1 MAMKKPK
8 VIVTRKLQDQVEKR
22 MMELFNVDLSNA
34 EYPVSRKE
42 LLSAVKEAHV
52 LVPTIGDKIDASL
65 LSAASSNLKL
75 IANYGAGYDHIDI
88 KTALQRGII
97 VTNTPSVLTTDTA
110 DMTMALILAIPR
122 KLREGHEEMQ
132 SGTWKGWSPSAMI
145 GMRITGKKLGILGM
159 GRIGQAIAKR
169 AKAFDLD
176 INYHNRRRLHENIEK
191 SLSATYWEDL
201 EEMLAT
207 VDILVVSASLNQSS
221 LYLLNSKYLGKMKPT
236 AYLVNISRGEII
248 DQRALV
254 RQLKDGRLGGA
265 GLDVYDSE
273 EVIGSDFK
281 SLKNV
286 FLLPHM
292 GSSTLEGRIEMG
304 EKVIINIKT
313 YLDGHR
319 PPDQIVPSML

>member
-1 MAMKKPK
+1 MK
-8 VIVTRKLQDQVEKR
+8 
-22 MMELFNVDLSNA
+22 ELFNVDLSSA
-34 EYPVSRKE
+34 EYPVSKKE
-42 LLSAVKEAHV
+42 LLSAVKEADI
-52 LVPTIGDKIDASL
+52 LVPTIGDKIDASI
-65 LSAASSNLKL
+65 LSAAGSNLKL

-132 SGTWKGWSPSAMI
+132 SGNWKGWSPSAMI

-169 AKAFDLD
+169 AIAFDLD

-191 SLSATYWEDL
+191 TLSAKYWENL
-201 EEMLAT
+201 EEMLAA
-207 VDILVVSASLNQSS
+207 VDILVVSASLNPSS
-221 LYLLNSKYLGKMKPT
+221 LYLLNAKYLGKMKQS
-236 AYLVNISRGEII
+236 AYIVNISRGEII
-248 DQRALV
+248 DQKALV
-254 RQLKDGRLGGA
+254 KQLKNGLLGGA

>member
-1 MAMKKPK
+1 MKKPK
-8 VIVTRKLQDQVEKR
+8 VIITRRLQDRVEKR
-22 MMELFNVDLSNA
+22 MRELFNVNLSDA
-34 EYPVSRKE
+34 EYPITRKE
-42 LLSAVKEAHV
+42 LLSAVKEADI
-52 LVPTIGDKIDASL
+52 LVPTIGDKIDASI

-132 SGTWKGWSPSAMI
+132 SGNWRGWSPSAMI

-176 INYHNRRRLHENIEK
+176 INYHNRRRLHQNIED
-191 SLSATYWEDL
+191 SLSATYWESL
-201 EEMLAT
+201 EEMLST
-207 VDILVVSASLNQSS
+207 IDILVVSASLNPSS
-221 LYLLNSKYLGKMKPT
+221 LYLLNSKCLGKMKKT

-248 DQRALV
+248 DQKALV
-254 RQLKDGRLGGA
+254 RQLKDGQLGGA

-273 EVIGSDFK
+273 EIIGSDFK

-313 YLDGHR
+313 FIDGHR

>member
-1 MAMKKPK
+1 MKTHK
-8 VIVTRKLQDQVEKR
+8 VIITRRLEDRVEKR
-22 MMELFNVDLSNA
+22 MRELFNVNLSQA
-34 EYPVSRKE
+34 EYPISRQK
-42 LLSAVKEAHV
+42 LLSSIKEADI
-52 LVPTIGDKIDASL
+52 LVPTIGDKIDASI

-132 SGTWKGWSPSAMI
+132 SGSWKGWSPSALI

-176 INYHNRRRLHENIEK
+176 INYHNRRRLHQNIEEG
-191 SLSATYWEDL
+191 LSAKYWENL
-201 EEMLAT
+201 EEMLST
-207 VDILVVSASLNQSS
+207 IDILVVSASLNPSS
-221 LYLLNSKYLGKMKPT
+221 LYLLDAKCLGKMKRT

-248 DQRALV
+248 DQKALV
-254 RQLKDGRLGGA
+254 RQLKDGQLGGV

-273 EVIGSDFK
+273 EIIGSDFK

-313 YLDGHR
+313 FIDGHR
-319 PPDQIVPSML
+319 PPDQIVPRML

>member
-1 MAMKKPK
+1 MKKPK
-8 VIVTRKLQDQVEKR
+8 VIITRRLQDRVEKR
-22 MMELFNVDLSNA
+22 MRELFNVNLSDA
-34 EYPVSRKE
+34 EYPISRQE
-42 LLSAVKEAHV
+42 LLSSVKEADI
-52 LVPTIGDKIDASL
+52 LVPTIGDKIDASI

-132 SGTWKGWSPSAMI
+132 SGNWKGWSPSALI

-176 INYHNRRRLHENIEK
+176 INYHNRRRLHQNIEEG
-191 SLSATYWEDL
+191 LSAKYWENL
-201 EEMLAT
+201 EEMLST
-207 VDILVVSASLNQSS
+207 IDILVVSASLNPSS
-221 LYLLNSKYLGKMKPT
+221 LYLLNAKCLGKMKRT

-248 DQRALV
+248 DQKALV
-254 RQLKDGRLGGA
+254 RQLKDGQLGGA

-273 EVIGSDFK
+273 EIIGSDFK

-313 YLDGHR
+313 FIDGHR

>member
-1 MAMKKPK
+1 MKKPK
-8 VIVTRKLQDQVEKR
+8 VIITRRLQYRVEKR
-22 MMELFNVDLSNA
+22 MTELFNVNLSNA
-34 EYPVSRKE
+34 EYPISREE
-42 LLSAVKEAHV
+42 LLSAVKEADI
-52 LVPTIGDKIDASL
+52 LVPTIGDKIDASI
-65 LSAASSNLKL
+65 LSAAGSNLKL

-88 KTALQRGII
+88 KTALHRGII

-132 SGTWKGWSPSAMI
+132 SGSWKGWSPSAMI

-176 INYHNRRRLHENIEK
+176 INYHNRRRLHQNIEE

-201 EEMLAT
+201 EEMLST
-207 VDILVVSASLNQSS
+207 IDILVVSASLNPSS
-221 LYLLNSKYLGKMKPT
+221 LYLLNAKCLGKMKQT

-248 DQRALV
+248 DQKALV
-254 RQLKDGRLGGA
+254 RQLKDGQLGGA

-313 YLDGHR
+313 FIDGHR

>member
-1 MAMKKPK
+1 
-8 VIVTRKLQDQVEKR
+8 

>member
-1 MAMKKPK
+1 MKKPK
-8 VIVTRKLQDQVEKR
+8 VIITRRLQGRVEKR
-22 MMELFNVDLSNA
+22 MRELFNVSLSDA
-34 EYPVSRKE
+34 EYPISRQE
-42 LLSAVKEAHV
+42 LLSSVKEADI
-52 LVPTIGDKIDASL
+52 LVPTIGDKIDASI

-132 SGTWKGWSPSAMI
+132 SGSWKGWSPSAMI

-176 INYHNRRRLHENIEK
+176 INYHNRRRLHQNIEEG
-191 SLSATYWEDL
+191 LSATYWENL
-201 EEMLAT
+201 EEMLST
-207 VDILVVSASLNQSS
+207 IDILVVSASLNPSS
-221 LYLLNSKYLGKMKPT
+221 LYLLNAKCLGRMKPT

-248 DQRALV
+248 DQKALV
-254 RQLKDGRLGGA
+254 RQLKDGKLGGA

-273 EVIGSDFK
+273 EIIGSDFK

-313 YLDGHR
+313 FIDGHR

>member
-1 MAMKKPK
+1 M
-8 VIVTRKLQDQVEKR
+8 L
-22 MMELFNVDLSNA
+22 
-34 EYPVSRKE
+34 
-42 LLSAVKEAHV
+42 
-52 LVPTIGDKIDASL
+52 DA
-65 LSAASSNLKL
+65 KC
-75 IANYGAGYDHIDI
+75 
-88 KTALQRGII
+88 
-97 VTNTPSVLTTDTA
+97 
-110 DMTMALILAIPR
+110 
-122 KLREGHEEMQ
+122 
-132 SGTWKGWSPSAMI
+132 
-145 GMRITGKKLGILGM
+145 
-159 GRIGQAIAKR
+159 
-169 AKAFDLD
+169 
-176 INYHNRRRLHENIEK
+176 
-191 SLSATYWEDL
+191 
-201 EEMLAT
+201 
-207 VDILVVSASLNQSS
+207 
-221 LYLLNSKYLGKMKPT
+221 LGKMKRS

-248 DQRALV
+248 DQKALV

>member
-1 MAMKKPK
+1 MQKPK

-132 SGTWKGWSPSAMI
+132 SGNWKGWSPSAMI

-176 INYHNRRRLHENIEK
+176 INYHNRRRLHKNIEK

>member
-1 MAMKKPK
+1 MKKPK
-8 VIVTRKLQDQVEKR
+8 VIITRRLQDRVEKR
-22 MMELFNVDLSNA
+22 MRELFNVNLSDA
-34 EYPVSRKE
+34 EYPISRQE
-42 LLSAVKEAHV
+42 LLSAVKEADI
-52 LVPTIGDKIDASL
+52 LVPTIGDKIDASI

-132 SGTWKGWSPSAMI
+132 SGSWKGWSPSAMI

-176 INYHNRRRLHENIEK
+176 INYHNRRRLHQNIEE
-191 SLSATYWEDL
+191 SLSATYWENL
-201 EEMLAT
+201 EEMLST
-207 VDILVVSASLNQSS
+207 IDILVVSASLNPSS
-221 LYLLNSKYLGKMKPT
+221 LYLLDAKCLGRMKQS

-248 DQRALV
+248 DQKALV
-254 RQLKDGRLGGA
+254 RQLKEGRLGGA

-273 EVIGSDFK
+273 EIIGSDFK

-313 YLDGHR
+313 FIDGHR

>member
-1 MAMKKPK
+1 MKKPK
-8 VIVTRKLQDQVEKR
+8 VIITRRLQDRVEKR
-22 MMELFNVDLSNA
+22 MRELFNVDLSDA
-34 EYPVSRKE
+34 EYPISRQE
-42 LLSAVKEAHV
+42 LLSAVKEADI
-52 LVPTIGDKIDASL
+52 LVPTIGDKIDASV

-132 SGTWKGWSPSAMI
+132 SGSWKGWSPSAMI

-176 INYHNRRRLHENIEK
+176 INYHNRRRLHQNIEEG
-191 SLSATYWEDL
+191 LSATYWENL
-201 EEMLAT
+201 EEMLST
-207 VDILVVSASLNQSS
+207 IDILVVSASLNPSS
-221 LYLLNSKYLGKMKPT
+221 LYLLDAKCLGRMKQT

-248 DQRALV
+248 DQKALV
-254 RQLKDGRLGGA
+254 RQLKEGRLGGA

-273 EVIGSDFK
+273 EIIGSDFK

-313 YLDGHR
+313 FIDGHR

>member
-1 MAMKKPK
+1 MQKPK

-273 EVIGSDFK
+273 EVVGSDFK

>member
-1 MAMKKPK
+1 MQKPK

-22 MMELFNVDLSNA
+22 MMELFNVDLSTA

-65 LSAASSNLKL
+65 LSAANSNLKL

>member
-1 MAMKKPK
+1 MQKPK

-22 MMELFNVDLSNA
+22 MMELFNVDLSDA

-42 LLSAVKEAHV
+42 LLSAIKEAHV

>member
-1 MAMKKPK
+1 M
-8 VIVTRKLQDQVEKR
+8 QDRVEKR
-22 MMELFNVDLSNA
+22 MKELFNVDLSSA
-34 EYPVSRKE
+34 EYPISKQE
-42 LLSAVKEAHV
+42 LLLAVKDAEI
-52 LVPTIGDKIDASL
+52 LVPTIGDKIDASI
-65 LSAASSNLKL
+65 LSAASSKLKL

-88 KTALQRGII
+88 KTASQRGII

-132 SGTWKGWSPSAMI
+132 SGNWKGWSPSAMI

-169 AKAFDLD
+169 ARAFDLN
-176 INYHNRRRLHENIEK
+176 INYHNRRRLHKNIEK
-191 SLSATYWEDL
+191 SLSATYWENL
-201 EEMLAT
+201 EEMLST
-207 VDILVVSASLNQSS
+207 IDILVVSASLNSSS
-221 LYLLNSKYLGKMKPT
+221 LYLLDAKYLGKMKHS

-248 DQRALV
+248 DQKALV

>member
-1 MAMKKPK
+1 MKKPK
-8 VIVTRKLQDQVEKR
+8 VIITRRLQDRVEKR
-22 MMELFNVDLSNA
+22 MRELFNVDLSDA
-34 EYPVSRKE
+34 EYPISRQE
-42 LLSAVKEAHV
+42 LLSAVKEADI
-52 LVPTIGDKIDASL
+52 LVPTIGDKIDASI

-132 SGTWKGWSPSAMI
+132 SGSWKGWSPSAMI

-176 INYHNRRRLHENIEK
+176 INYHNRRRLHQNIEE
-191 SLSATYWEDL
+191 SLSATYWENL
-201 EEMLAT
+201 EEMLST
-207 VDILVVSASLNQSS
+207 IDILVVSASLNPSS
-221 LYLLNSKYLGKMKPT
+221 LYLLDAKCLGRMKQS

-248 DQRALV
+248 DQKALV

-273 EVIGSDFK
+273 EIIGSDFK

-313 YLDGHR
+313 FIDGHR

>member
-1 MAMKKPK
+1 MKKPK
-8 VIVTRKLQDQVEKR
+8 VIITRRLQDRVEKR
-22 MMELFNVDLSNA
+22 MKELFNVDLSSA
-34 EYPVSRKE
+34 EYPVSKKE
-42 LLSAVKEAHV
+42 LLSAVKEADI
-52 LVPTIGDKIDASL
+52 LVPTIGDKIDASI
-65 LSAASSNLKL
+65 LSAAGSNLKL

-132 SGTWKGWSPSAMI
+132 SGNWKGWNPSAMI

-169 AKAFDLD
+169 AIAFDLD

-191 SLSATYWEDL
+191 SLSAKYWEKL
-201 EEMLAT
+201 EEMLAA
-207 VDILVVSASLNQSS
+207 VDILVVSASLNPSS
-221 LYLLNSKYLGKMKPT
+221 LYLLNAKYLGKMKHS
-236 AYLVNISRGEII
+236 AYIVNISRGEII
-248 DQRALV
+248 DQKALV
-254 RQLKDGRLGGA
+254 KQLKNGLLGGA

>member
-1 MAMKKPK
+1 MKKPK
-8 VIVTRKLQDQVEKR
+8 VIITRRLQDRVENR
-22 MMELFNVDLSNA
+22 MKELFNVDLSSA
-34 EYPVSRKE
+34 EYPLSKKE
-42 LLSAVKEAHV
+42 LLSAVKEADI
-52 LVPTIGDKIDASL
+52 LVPTIGDKLDASI
-65 LSAASSNLKL
+65 LSAAGSNLKL

-132 SGTWKGWSPSAMI
+132 SGNWKGWSPSAMI

-169 AKAFDLD
+169 AIAFDLD

-191 SLSATYWEDL
+191 SLSATYWENL
-201 EEMLAT
+201 EEMLAA
-207 VDILVVSASLNQSS
+207 VDILVVSASLNPSS
-221 LYLLNSKYLGKMKPT
+221 LYLLNAKCLGKMKHS
-236 AYLVNISRGEII
+236 AYIVNISRGEII
-248 DQRALV
+248 DQKALV
-254 RQLKDGRLGGA
+254 KQLKNGQLGGA

>member
-1 MAMKKPK
+1 MKKPK
-8 VIVTRKLQDQVEKR
+8 VIITRRLQDRVEKR
-22 MMELFNVDLSNA
+22 MRELFNVNLSDA
-34 EYPVSRKE
+34 EYPISRKE
-42 LLSAVKEAHV
+42 LLSAVKEADI
-52 LVPTIGDKIDASL
+52 LVPTIGDKIDASI

-132 SGTWKGWSPSAMI
+132 SGNWKGWSPSAMI

-176 INYHNRRRLHENIEK
+176 INYHNRRRLHKNIEE
-191 SLSATYWEDL
+191 SLSATYWENL
-201 EEMLAT
+201 EEMLST
-207 VDILVVSASLNQSS
+207 IDILVVSASLNPSS
-221 LYLLNSKYLGKMKPT
+221 LYLLNAKCLGKMKQS

-248 DQRALV
+248 DQKALV
-254 RQLKDGRLGGA
+254 RQLKDGQLGGA

-273 EVIGSDFK
+273 EIIGSDFK

-313 YLDGHR
+313 FIDGHR

>member
-1 MAMKKPK
+1 MQKPK

-34 EYPVSRKE
+34 EYPMSRKE

>member
-1 MAMKKPK
+1 MKKPK
-8 VIVTRKLQDQVEKR
+8 VIITRRLQDRVEKR
-22 MMELFNVDLSNA
+22 MRELFNVNLSDA
-34 EYPVSRKE
+34 EFPISRHE
-42 LLSAVKEAHV
+42 LLSAVKEADI
-52 LVPTIGDKIDASL
+52 LVPTIGDKIDASI

-132 SGTWKGWSPSAMI
+132 SGNWKGWSPSAMI

-176 INYHNRRRLHENIEK
+176 INYHNRRRLHQNIEEN
-191 SLSATYWEDL
+191 LSATYWENL
-201 EEMLAT
+201 EEMLSII
-207 VDILVVSASLNQSS
+207 DILVVSASLNPSS
-221 LYLLNSKYLGKMKPT
+221 LYLLSAKCLGKMKQT
-236 AYLVNISRGEII
+236 AHLVNISRGEII
-248 DQRALV
+248 DQKALV
-254 RQLKDGRLGGA
+254 RQLKNGRLGGA

-273 EVIGSDFK
+273 EIIGSDFK

-313 YLDGHR
+313 FIDGHR

>member
-1 MAMKKPK
+1 MKKPK
-8 VIVTRKLQDQVEKR
+8 VIITRRLQDRVEKR
-22 MMELFNVDLSNA
+22 MRELFNVDLSDA
-34 EYPVSRKE
+34 EYPISRQE
-42 LLSAVKEAHV
+42 LLSAVKEADI
-52 LVPTIGDKIDASL
+52 LVPTIGDKIDASI

-88 KTALQRGII
+88 KTASQRGII

-132 SGTWKGWSPSAMI
+132 SGSWKGWSPSAMI

-176 INYHNRRRLHENIEK
+176 INYHNRRRLHQNIEE
-191 SLSATYWEDL
+191 SLSATYWENL
-201 EEMLAT
+201 EEMLST
-207 VDILVVSASLNQSS
+207 IDILVVSASLNPSS
-221 LYLLNSKYLGKMKPT
+221 LYLLDAKCLGRMKQS

-248 DQRALV
+248 DQKALV
-254 RQLKDGRLGGA
+254 RQLKEGRLGGA

-273 EVIGSDFK
+273 EIIGSDFK

-313 YLDGHR
+313 FIDGHR

>member
-1 MAMKKPK
+1 MKKPK
-8 VIVTRKLQDQVEKR
+8 VIITRRLQDRVEKR
-22 MMELFNVDLSNA
+22 MRELFNVNLSQA
-34 EYPVSRKE
+34 EYPISRQE
-42 LLSAVKEAHV
+42 LLSSIKEADI
-52 LVPTIGDKIDASL
+52 LVPTIGDKIDASI

-132 SGTWKGWSPSAMI
+132 SGNWKGWSPSAMI

-176 INYHNRRRLHENIEK
+176 INYHNRRRLHQNIEQG
-191 SLSATYWEDL
+191 LSATYWENL
-201 EEMLAT
+201 EEMLST
-207 VDILVVSASLNQSS
+207 IDILVVSASLNPSS
-221 LYLLNSKYLGKMKPT
+221 LYLLNAKCLGKMKRT

-248 DQRALV
+248 DQKALV
-254 RQLKDGRLGGA
+254 RQLKDGQLGGA

-273 EVIGSDFK
+273 EIIGSDFK

-313 YLDGHR
+313 FIDGHR

>member
-1 MAMKKPK
+1 MKKPK

-22 MMELFNVDLSNA
+22 MMELFNVELSNA

-65 LSAASSNLKL
+65 LSAASSDLKL

-132 SGTWKGWSPSAMI
+132 SGNWKGWSPSAMI

-201 EEMLAT
+201 GEMLAT
-207 VDILVVSASLNQSS
+207 IDILVVSASLNQSS
-221 LYLLNSKYLGKMKPT
+221 LYLLNSKHLGKMKPT

-292 GSSTLEGRIEMG
+292 GSSTLEGRVEMG

>member
-1 MAMKKPK
+1 MKKPK
-8 VIVTRKLQDQVEKR
+8 VIITRRLQDRVEQR
-22 MMELFNVDLSNA
+22 MKELFNVDLSSA
-34 EYPVSRKE
+34 EYPVSKKE
-42 LLSAVKEAHV
+42 LLSAVKEADI
-52 LVPTIGDKIDASL
+52 LVPTIGDKIDASI
-65 LSAASSNLKL
+65 LSAAGSNLKL

-132 SGTWKGWSPSAMI
+132 SGNWKGWSPSAMI

-169 AKAFDLD
+169 AVAFDLD

-191 SLSATYWEDL
+191 SLSAKYWENL
-201 EEMLAT
+201 EEMLAA
-207 VDILVVSASLNQSS
+207 VDILVVSASLNPSS
-221 LYLLNSKYLGKMKPT
+221 LYLLNAKYLGKMKHS
-236 AYLVNISRGEII
+236 AYIVNISRGEII
-248 DQRALV
+248 DQKALV
-254 RQLKDGRLGGA
+254 KQLKSGLLGGA

>member
-1 MAMKKPK
+1 MKKPK
-8 VIVTRKLQDQVEKR
+8 VIITRRLQDRVEKR
-22 MMELFNVDLSNA
+22 MRELFNVDLSDA
-34 EYPVSRKE
+34 EYPISRQE
-42 LLSAVKEAHV
+42 LLSAVKEADI
-52 LVPTIGDKIDASL
+52 LVPTIGDKIDASI

-132 SGTWKGWSPSAMI
+132 SGSWKGWSPSAMI

-176 INYHNRRRLHENIEK
+176 INYHNRRRLHQNIEEN
-191 SLSATYWEDL
+191 LSATYWENL
-201 EEMLAT
+201 EEMLST
-207 VDILVVSASLNQSS
+207 IDILVVSASLNPSS
-221 LYLLNSKYLGKMKPT
+221 LYLLDAKCLGRMKQS

-248 DQRALV
+248 DQKALV
-254 RQLKDGRLGGA
+254 RQLKEGRLGGA

-273 EVIGSDFK
+273 EIIGSDFK

-313 YLDGHR
+313 FIDGHR

>member
-1 MAMKKPK
+1 MKKHK
-8 VIVTRKLQDQVEKR
+8 VIITRRLQDRVEKR
-22 MMELFNVDLSNA
+22 MRELFNVNLSDS
-34 EYPVSRKE
+34 EYPISRQE
-42 LLSAVKEAHV
+42 LLSAVKEADI
-52 LVPTIGDKIDASL
+52 LVPTIGDKIDASI

-132 SGTWKGWSPSAMI
+132 SGNWKGWSPSAMI

-176 INYHNRRRLHENIEK
+176 INYHNRRRLHKNIEE
-191 SLSATYWEDL
+191 SLSASYWENL
-201 EEMLAT
+201 EEMLSKI
-207 VDILVVSASLNQSS
+207 DILVVSASLNPSS
-221 LYLLNSKYLGKMKPT
+221 LYLLNAKCLGKMKQT

-248 DQRALV
+248 DQKALV
-254 RQLKDGRLGGA
+254 RQLKDGKLGGA

-313 YLDGHR
+313 FVDGHR

>member
-1 MAMKKPK
+1 MKKPK
-8 VIVTRKLQDQVEKR
+8 VIITRRLQDRVEKR
-22 MMELFNVDLSNA
+22 MMELFNVSLSNA
-34 EYPVSRKE
+34 EYPISRQE
-42 LLSAVKEAHV
+42 LLSAVKEADI
-52 LVPTIGDKIDASL
+52 LVPTIGDKIDASI
-65 LSAASSNLKL
+65 LSAASSSLKL

-132 SGTWKGWSPSAMI
+132 SGNWKGWSPSAMI

-176 INYHNRRRLHENIEK
+176 ISYHNRRRLHENIEK
-191 SLSATYWEDL
+191 SLSATYWENL
-201 EEMLAT
+201 EDMLAA
-207 VDILVVSASLNQSS
+207 VDILVVSASLNPSS
-221 LYLLNSKYLGKMKPT
+221 LYLLNAKCLGKMKHS

-248 DQRALV
+248 DQKALV
-254 RQLKDGRLGGA
+254 KQLKNGRLGGA

>member
-1 MAMKKPK
+1 MKKPR
-8 VIVTRKLQDQVEKR
+8 VIITRRLQDRVEKR
-22 MMELFNVDLSNA
+22 MRELFNVNLSDA
-34 EYPVSRKE
+34 EYPISRQE
-42 LLSAVKEAHV
+42 LLSAVKEADI
-52 LVPTIGDKIDASL
+52 LVPTIGDRIDASI

-88 KTALQRGII
+88 KTASRRGII

-132 SGTWKGWSPSAMI
+132 SGNWKGWSPSAMI

-176 INYHNRRRLHENIEK
+176 INYHNRRRLHQNIEE
-191 SLSATYWEDL
+191 SLSATYWENL
-201 EEMLAT
+201 EEMLST
-207 VDILVVSASLNQSS
+207 IDILVVSASLNPSS
-221 LYLLNSKYLGKMKPT
+221 LYLLSAKCLGKMKHT

-248 DQRALV
+248 DQKALV
-254 RQLKDGRLGGA
+254 RQLKDGQLGGA

-273 EVIGSDFK
+273 EIIGSDFK

-313 YLDGHR
+313 FIDGHR

>member
-1 MAMKKPK
+1 M
-8 VIVTRKLQDQVEKR
+8 R
-22 MMELFNVDLSNA
+22 ELFNVDLSDA
-34 EYPVSRKE
+34 EYPISRQE
-42 LLSAVKEAHV
+42 LLSAVKQADI
-52 LVPTIGDKIDASL
+52 LVPTIGDKIDASI

-132 SGTWKGWSPSAMI
+132 SGSWKGWSPSAMI

-176 INYHNRRRLHENIEK
+176 INYHNRRRLHQNIEE
-191 SLSATYWEDL
+191 SLSATYWENL
-201 EEMLAT
+201 EEMLST
-207 VDILVVSASLNQSS
+207 IDILVVSASLNPSS
-221 LYLLNSKYLGKMKPT
+221 LYLLDTKCLGRMKQS

-248 DQRALV
+248 DQKALV
-254 RQLKDGRLGGA
+254 RQLKEGRLGGA

-273 EVIGSDFK
+273 EIIGSDFK

-313 YLDGHR
+313 FIDGHR

>member
-1 MAMKKPK
+1 MKKPK
-8 VIVTRKLQDQVEKR
+8 VIITRRLQDRVEKR
-22 MMELFNVDLSNA
+22 MRELFNVNLSDA
-34 EYPVSRKE
+34 EYPISRQE
-42 LLSAVKEAHV
+42 LLSAVKEADI
-52 LVPTIGDKIDASL
+52 LVPTIGDKIDASI

-132 SGTWKGWSPSAMI
+132 SGSWKGWSPSAMI

-176 INYHNRRRLHENIEK
+176 INYHNRRRLHQNIEEG
-191 SLSATYWEDL
+191 LSARYWENL
-201 EEMLAT
+201 EEMLST
-207 VDILVVSASLNQSS
+207 IDILVVSASLNPSS
-221 LYLLNSKYLGKMKPT
+221 MYLLDAKRLGGMKRT

-248 DQRALV
+248 DQKALV
-254 RQLKDGRLGGA
+254 RQLKDGQLGGA

-273 EVIGSDFK
+273 EIIGSDFK
-281 SLKNV
+281 NLKNV

-313 YLDGHR
+313 FIDGHR

>member
-1 MAMKKPK
+1 MKKPK
-8 VIVTRKLQDQVEKR
+8 VIITRRLEDRVEKR
-22 MMELFNVDLSNA
+22 MRELFNVNLSQA
-34 EYPVSRKE
+34 EYPISRQE
-42 LLSAVKEAHV
+42 LLSSIKEADI
-52 LVPTIGDKIDASL
+52 LVPTIGDKIDASI

-110 DMTMALILAIPR
+110 DMTMALVLAIPR

-132 SGTWKGWSPSAMI
+132 SGSWKGWSPSAMI

-176 INYHNRRRLHENIEK
+176 INYHNRRRLHKNIEEG
-191 SLSATYWEDL
+191 LSATYWENL
-201 EEMLAT
+201 EEMLST
-207 VDILVVSASLNQSS
+207 IDILVVSASLNPSS
-221 LYLLNSKYLGKMKPT
+221 LYLLDAKCLGKMKRT

-248 DQRALV
+248 DQKALV
-254 RQLKDGRLGGA
+254 RQLKDGQLGGA

-273 EVIGSDFK
+273 EIIGSDFK

-313 YLDGHR
+313 FIDGHR

>member
-1 MAMKKPK
+1 MKKPK
-8 VIVTRKLQDQVEKR
+8 VIVTRKLQDRVEKR
-22 MMELFNVDLSNA
+22 MTELFNVDLSSA
-34 EYPVSRKE
+34 GYPISRKA
-42 LLSAVKEAHV
+42 LLSAVKEADI

-65 LSAASSNLKL
+65 LGAAGTNLKL

-88 KTALQRGII
+88 KSALQRGII

-132 SGTWKGWSPSAMI
+132 SGNWKGWSPSAMI

-176 INYHNRRRLHENIEK
+176 INYHNRRRLHKDIES
-191 SLSATYWEDL
+191 SLLATYWENL
-201 EEMLAT
+201 EDMLSKI
-207 VDILVVSASLNQSS
+207 DILVVSASLNPSS
-221 LYLLNSKYLGKMKPT
+221 LYLVNAKCLSKMKPT

-248 DQRALV
+248 DQKALV
-254 RQLKDGRLGGA
+254 RQLKGGKLAGA

>member
-1 MAMKKPK
+1 MQKPK

-42 LLSAVKEAHV
+42 LLSAVKEADV

>member
-1 MAMKKPK
+1 MQKPK

-22 MMELFNVDLSNA
+22 MVELFNVDLSNA
-34 EYPVSRKE
+34 EYPMSRKE

-159 GRIGQAIAKR
+159 GRIGQAFAKR